1 METYSISLIRTEG
14 LGNGHVSEDCHNG
27 HHHDSAAQL
36 MKDIREYIGA
46 VLVLESKRRQ
56 LNCGHGRGDLGGKG
70 KRHRLNGALLHPD
83 EHDEA
88 GEEDHQSIARYADV
102 PKDLLQTTSDCRVLF
117 EIHLREELK
126 MCLIK

>member
-1 METYSISLIRTEG
+1 ME
-14 LGNGHVSEDCHNG
+14 
-27 HHHDSAAQL
+27 
-36 MKDIREYIGA
+36 DIREYISA
-46 VLVLESKRRQ
+46 VLVLKSKGRQ
-56 LNCGHGRGDLGGKG
+56 LDRGHGRGDLGGKG

-117 EIHLREELK
+117 EIHLRQELK
-126 MCLIK
+126 MCLIDKTM